1 MFSTCC
7 ISFEVRPGK
16 FKIAIFKNC
25 YLEMIVEKIPNEFIT
40 GIVNV
45 IVVDSFQTLVNQ
57 ICIVQYMELY
67 PGLEFRPPGVL
78 HK

>member
-1 MFSTCC
+1 
-7 ISFEVRPGK
+7 
-16 FKIAIFKNC
+16 
-25 YLEMIVEKIPNEFIT
+25 MIVEKIPNEFIT